1 MKVLLFAYCA
11 GLGNGL
17 ISWLSGGGLLLKDGV
32 QPSLQ
37 IVPWEDALLIAVA
50 PDLLDSLKNM
60 VRIFDR
66 GLMEGTI
73 GYNACMEAKE
83 AIKKATT

>member
-1 MKVLLFAYCA
+1 MSHTKGKWKVEKCV
-11 GLGNGL
+11 
-17 ISWLSGGGLLLKDGV
+17 SGGGLLLRDGQ

-37 IVPWEDALLIAVA
+37 IVPFEDALLISAA
-50 PDLLDSLKNM
+50 PELLEALKDM

-66 GLMEGTI
+66 GLIDGTI
-73 GYNACMEAKE
+73 GALACAEAKA

>member
-1 MKVLLFAYCA
+1 MSHTKGKWKVEKCISGSGLLFR
-11 GLGNGL
+11 
-17 ISWLSGGGLLLKDGV
+17 DGI

-37 IVPWEDALLIAVA
+37 IVPFEDAILISAAPELLE
-50 PDLLDSLKNM
+50 SLQDM

-66 GLMEGTI
+66 GLMEGTV